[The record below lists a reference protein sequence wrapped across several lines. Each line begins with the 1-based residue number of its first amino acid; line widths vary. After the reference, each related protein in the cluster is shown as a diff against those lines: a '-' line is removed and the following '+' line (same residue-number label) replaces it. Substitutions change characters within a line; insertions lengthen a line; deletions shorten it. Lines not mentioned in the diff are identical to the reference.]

1 MCLSVSGAIGQIFV
15 YWLINSFR
23 QHVVPFIITTRKILT
38 VVISILYFGHYV
50 TFIQILGIIIV
61 FLAVFYEFAR
71 EIKTS
76 YEKVTEKTIT
86 SEI

>member
-1 MCLSVSGAIGQIFV
+1 M
-15 YWLINSFR
+15 
-23 QHVVPFIITTRKILT
+23 
-38 VVISILYFGHYV
+38 ISILYFGHYV

-76 YEKVTEKTIT
+76 YEKVTEKAIT